1 MLCFL
6 VKYLELI
13 RSLALVYSRLPI
25 LPPTRM
31 HPFDRFTPNAKL
43 ALQIAEQEAKNL
55 KSDYIGTEHLLLGLL
70 SIPKSLGF
78 SIFTGAGVT
87 QENVRILMKSMTTPS
102 IEDKHVKHG
111 LSTYLHNVIEQSVI
125 TAHKFRHANVGTEH
139 LLHSLVSTGKN
150 AATILLE
157 QMQVDPEDL
166 KAHVE
171 EMFGQISQFK
181 QQGRN
186 MEQSLESFF
195 QGLQGTIVG
204 MQGGGGMIAN
214 ETDSVKN
221 KKGAKSKTPVLDYF
235 TDDLIERAKEK
246 KLDPIIGRDEEI
258 ERMIHILNRK
268 TKNNPVLIG
277 EPGVG
282 KTAIVE
288 GLAQQICLGTVPS
301 SLRNKRVLMLNM
313 GSLIA
318 GTKYRGEFEQR
329 FDDIIKEALQSE
341 NEIILFIDEIHT
353 VVGAGSAEGS
363 LDAANILKPAMSRGA
378 IQVIGATTLDEYR
391 TIEKDRALERRFQ
404 SITVDE
410 PTSAD
415 AIEILKGI
423 RSSFEEFHNIEITD
437 DALESAVNL
446 SKRYLADRFLP
457 DKAIDVL
464 DEAAAGRS
472 IQEMDANPEL
482 KKLEDKLEKLVAKQ
496 QISVKEQKYH
506 TALKLKQE
514 QQNLQEEINQMRAA
528 ADGDKRTP
536 LKIDGDDI
544 AHIIG
549 RMTGIPVTKLLK
561 SDKKRLQNLE
571 VIMRK
576 HVVGQDDAIKKV
588 ARAIRR
594 SRIGIGD
601 TKRPIGS
608 FLFLGPTGVGKT
620 ELVRTIASEVF
631 NREDALIKIDMS
643 EFMERH
649 NVSRLV
655 GTSAGYVGY
664 EEGGQLTEA
673 VRRKPYS
680 VVLFDEIEKAH
691 PEFFNILLQ
700 ILEDGVLTDA
710 QGKAVDFRNTI
721 IVMTSNIGAEKLTK
735 QAAKIGFKLEE
746 DAKAEELAYEEKKAE
761 VMKELK
767 SNLRPEFINRIDHIM
782 VFDALDQNTIRKIV
796 KMHIE
801 LLTTRLKTKGYNMD
815 VDQKAINLL
824 AEHGFDPE
832 YGARPVRRVIQERIE
847 DEVAEHILKGIFE
860 PGDTIRVVVK
870 GKDKL
875 DFLHGDRTDAKKE
888 VAQKQNSSVS
898 S

>member
-1 MLCFL
+1 
-6 VKYLELI
+6 
-13 RSLALVYSRLPI
+13 
-25 LPPTRM
+25 M

-43 ALQIAEQEAKNL
+43 ALQIAEQEAKNM
-55 KSDYIGTEHLLLGLL
+55 KSNYIGSEHLLLGLL

-87 QENVRILMKSMTTPS
+87 QENVRILLKSMKSPS
-102 IEDKHVKHG
+102 VEGKHIKHG

-150 AATILLE
+150 AATVLLE
-157 QMQVDPEDL
+157 QMQVEPEDL
-166 KAHVE
+166 KTHVE

-181 QQGRN
+181 SQGRN

-195 QGLQGTIVG
+195 QGLQGAIVG
-204 MQGGGGMIAN
+204 MQNGMVSADP
-214 ETDSVKN
+214 EAL
-221 KKGAKSKTPVLDYF
+221 KKQKADGKSKTPVLDYF

-258 ERMIHILNRK
+258 ERLVHILNRK

-282 KTAIVE
+282 KTAIIE
-288 GLAQQICLGTVPS
+288 GLAQQIFDGNVPVT
-301 SLRNKRVLMLNM
+301 LKNKRVLVLNM

-363 LDAANILKPAMSRGA
+363 LDAANILKPALSRGA

-404 SITVDE
+404 SISVPE
-410 PTSAD
+410 PSTEDSVQ
-415 AIEILKGI
+415 ILKGI
-423 RSSFEEFHNIEITD
+423 RKGFEEFHNLEITD
-437 DALESAVNL
+437 DALEASVNL
-446 SKRYLADRFLP
+446 SKRYISDRFLP

-464 DEAAAGRS
+464 DEASAGRS
-472 IQEMDANPEL
+472 LQQMDADPEL
-482 KKLEDKLEKLVAKQ
+482 KKHEDKLEKLVAKQ
-496 QISVKEQKYH
+496 QSAVKEQKYH

-514 QQNLQEEINQMRAA
+514 QQILQEKIGELRAA
-528 ADGDKRTP
+528 VDGDKRTP
-536 LKIDGDDI
+536 LKIDSDDI
-544 AHIIG
+544 AHVIG

-561 SDKKRLQNLE
+561 SDRKKLQNLE
-571 VIMRK
+571 MLMRK
-576 HVVGQDDAIKKV
+576 QVVGQDDAIKKV

-601 TKRPIGS
+601 QKRPIGS
-608 FLFLGPTGVGKT
+608 FLFLGPTGFGKT
-620 ELVRTIASEVF
+620 ELVRTISSEVF

-643 EFMERH
+643 EFMEKH

-655 GTSAGYVGY
+655 GATAGYVGY

-710 QGKAVDFRNTI
+710 QGKKVDFRNTI
-721 IVMTSNIGAEKLTK
+721 IVMTSNIGADKLTK

-746 DAKAEELAYEEKKAE
+746 DAVAEEKAYEEKCKE
-761 VMKELK
+761 VTAELK
-767 SNLRPEFINRIDHIM
+767 DHLRPEFINRIDHIM
-782 VFDALDQNTIRKIV
+782 VFNALDQHSIRKIV
-796 KMHIE
+796 KMHLD
-801 LLTTRLKTKGYNMD
+801 LLEVRLKEKGFSIEI
-815 VDQKAINLL
+815 DQKAVNLL
-824 AEHGFDPE
+824 GELGFDPE
-832 YGARPVRRVIQERIE
+832 YGARPVRRVIQDRIE
-847 DEVAEHILKGIFE
+847 DEIAEHILKGIFE
-860 PGDTIRVVVK
+860 EGDIIRIVKK

-875 DFLHGDRTDAKKE
+875 DFLHGERK
-888 VAQKQNSSVS
+888 SRLSVS
-898 S
+898 APASKEEVK